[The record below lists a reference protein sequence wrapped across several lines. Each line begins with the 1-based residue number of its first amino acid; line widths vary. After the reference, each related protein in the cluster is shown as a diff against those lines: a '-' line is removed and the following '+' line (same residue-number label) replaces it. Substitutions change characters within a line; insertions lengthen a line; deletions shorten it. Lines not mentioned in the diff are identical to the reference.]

1 MLQLRA
7 LELSTA
13 LSGPPRQWSEQSPG
27 EVCREVQLL
36 GTGGLQGGVGSFGF
50 LVRGPLRRGRVRQ
63 GACGGKTLKMEKGD
77 NFFSLTSNTRQH
89 LVKLSKSVESG

>member
-1 MLQLRA
+1 VLQLRA
-7 LELSTA
+7 SELSTA
-13 LSGPPRQWSEQSPG
+13 LSGPPGQWREQSPG

-63 GACGGKTLKMEKGD
+63 GACGGKTLKIAKGEKNLFKPD
-77 NFFSLTSNTRQH
+77 TF
-89 LVKLSKSVESG
+89 